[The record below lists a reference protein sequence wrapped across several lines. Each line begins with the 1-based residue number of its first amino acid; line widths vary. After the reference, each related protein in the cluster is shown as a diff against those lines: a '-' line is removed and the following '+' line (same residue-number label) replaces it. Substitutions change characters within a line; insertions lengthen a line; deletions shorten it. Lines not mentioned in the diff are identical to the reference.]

1 MRTQDS
7 FELKVLRALLPLI
20 IYYGVQLVVQA
31 IFGIYA
37 MWYKFVD
44 IGQSDTRHYLLGYQ
58 YFDNIQEY
66 LQQHSLVILF
76 LAAVITCPILLLIS
90 RRSSEA
96 DMHWEPAGI
105 RASGIILFFGIFTS
119 GALGKAAT
127 LLPLGRAGEEYSTV
141 SENFLSNP
149 LLFQILTLCI
159 VAPVIEEIVFRGM
172 MYDRLCEYTKEE
184 NAILLSALI
193 FGIYHGNLTQ
203 GIYAGLLGIFLCIAR
218 ERCHTMTA
226 PVLLHMSCNTTAFI
240 MMYLPVCEKINN
252 VLLSKI
258 IIMLLEFIGMGV
270 FAFLFMR
277 NTDKEQEET

>member
-119 GALGKAAT
+119 GALGKAVT

-172 MYDRLCEYTKEE
+172 ML
-184 NAILLSALI
+184 
-193 FGIYHGNLTQ
+193 FGPIVT
-203 GIYAGLLGIFLCIAR
+203 
-218 ERCHTMTA
+218 
-226 PVLLHMSCNTTAFI
+226 
-240 MMYLPVCEKINN
+240 
-252 VLLSKI
+252 
-258 IIMLLEFIGMGV
+258 
-270 FAFLFMR
+270 
-277 NTDKEQEET
+277 

>member
-119 GALGKAAT
+119 GALGKSSNTSSAWQGW
-127 LLPLGRAGEEYSTV
+127 GRIQHCIREFFKQSIAFPDPDIMHRSTGH
-141 SENFLSNP
+141 
-149 LLFQILTLCI
+149 
-159 VAPVIEEIVFRGM
+159 RGNRFSRH
-172 MYDRLCEYTKEE
+172 DVRP
-184 NAILLSALI
+184 AVR
-193 FGIYHGNLTQ
+193 IYQ
-203 GIYAGLLGIFLCIAR
+203 R
-218 ERCHTMTA
+218 RK
-226 PVLLHMSCNTTAFI
+226 CNTAFRPDLWDLPRKSDAGHLCGTAWH
-240 MMYLPVCEKINN
+240 
-252 VLLSKI
+252 LSLHSQRTLSYHDSTGAVAYELQHNGI
-258 IIMLLEFIGMGV
+258 HHDVSASL
-270 FAFLFMR
+270 
-277 NTDKEQEET
+277 

>member
-119 GALGKAAT
+119 GALGKAVT

-149 LLFQILTLCI
+149 LLFPDPDIMHRSTGH
-159 VAPVIEEIVFRGM
+159 RGNRFSRH
-172 MYDRLCEYTKEE
+172 DVRP
-184 NAILLSALI
+184 AVR
-193 FGIYHGNLTQ
+193 IYQ
-203 GIYAGLLGIFLCIAR
+203 R
-218 ERCHTMTA
+218 RK
-226 PVLLHMSCNTTAFI
+226 CNTAFRPDLWDLPRKSDAGHLCGTAWH
-240 MMYLPVCEKINN
+240 
-252 VLLSKI
+252 LSLHSQRTLSYHDSTRCCCI
-258 IIMLLEFIGMGV
+258 
-270 FAFLFMR
+270 
-277 NTDKEQEET
+277 

>member
-1 MRTQDS
+1 M
-7 FELKVLRALLPLI
+7 
-20 IYYGVQLVVQA
+20 
-31 IFGIYA
+31 
-37 MWYKFVD
+37 
-44 IGQSDTRHYLLGYQ
+44 
-58 YFDNIQEY
+58 
-66 LQQHSLVILF
+66 
-76 LAAVITCPILLLIS
+76 
-90 RRSSEA
+90 
-96 DMHWEPAGI
+96 
-105 RASGIILFFGIFTS
+105 
-119 GALGKAAT
+119 
-127 LLPLGRAGEEYSTV
+127 
-141 SENFLSNP
+141 
-149 LLFQILTLCI
+149 LFQILTLCI

>member
-1 MRTQDS
+1 
-7 FELKVLRALLPLI
+7 
-20 IYYGVQLVVQA
+20 
-31 IFGIYA
+31 
-37 MWYKFVD
+37 
-44 IGQSDTRHYLLGYQ
+44 
-58 YFDNIQEY
+58 
-66 LQQHSLVILF
+66 
-76 LAAVITCPILLLIS
+76 
-90 RRSSEA
+90 
-96 DMHWEPAGI
+96 MHWEPAGI

-119 GALGKAAT
+119 GALGKAVT